1 MWHPIRLPQSNW
13 RLTGE
18 ARKELK
24 LDSCAVNCSLPQ
36 LKHCFIFWSALARFD
51 FGQGFSLVHGAR
63 GCVCNRGITCSE
75 RLVEKAICTDQMGAF
90 PLNSAAR
97 LAFCI
102 PLVTWLLTVT
112 FSSVQVCLTLSDA
125 DGWTWPPL
133 VAWFLGGEAGWGGFL
148 SRRSRTGDT
157 GPWTLAVQGCSSLG
171 HDSDPLS
178 ETDSAWQLKAEALGL
193 FTPFIPHSSFGYC
206 QLSGLPEGR
215 SGRRRNLGH
224 DFLSFFISGS
234 IVAVGKLM
242 VGIMKCWII
251 LGFKFSLLLFPPWLV
266 ASTSEPLSMMRV
278 GSLVVNYIFG
288 WENLHWSIP
297 MSS

>member
-18 ARKELK
+18 AKKELK

-75 RLVEKAICTDQMGAF
+75 RLVEKAICTDTDQMGAF

-148 SRRSRTGDT
+148 SSRSRTGAEHWLFRVVQAL
-157 GPWTLAVQGCSSLG
+157 GMTLILCQKLTVHDNWKLKLWDYSL
-171 HDSDPLS
+171 PLFLILLLAIVS
-178 ETDSAWQLKAEALGL
+178 CRGSQKAE
-193 FTPFIPHSSFGYC
+193 
-206 QLSGLPEGR
+206 
-215 SGRRRNLGH
+215 
-224 DFLSFFISGS
+224 
-234 IVAVGKLM
+234 VVGEE
-242 VGIMKCWII
+242 I
-251 LGFKFSLLLFPPWLV
+251 
-266 ASTSEPLSMMRV
+266 
-278 GSLVVNYIFG
+278 
-288 WENLHWSIP
+288 
-297 MSS
+297 